1 MKTLSYFQTALL
13 IQGLILVGMGSYFI
27 FLRPALLPEDL
38 TYMGA
43 NHFDITEAMPGI
55 TGWLN
60 KVFSV
65 LGGYIIAA
73 GLLIANIGL
82 IEDQRRS
89 TVSFV
94 FLLLAGVSS
103 IGLMT
108 VINFIIDSDFKWL
121 LLSFTLPWTFSLFTF
136 YRPLKQVSHQNSLTN
151 E

>member
-1 MKTLSYFQTALL
+1 MRTLSYFKAALL
-13 IQGLILVGMGSYFI
+13 IQGLILAGMGSYFI

-38 TYMGA
+38 IYMGA
-43 NHFDITEAMPGI
+43 NQIDITAAVPGI

-73 GLLIANIGL
+73 GLLITNIGF

-108 VINFIIDSDFKWL
+108 VINFMIDSDFKWL

-136 YRPLKQVSHQNSLTN
+136 YRPLKQVLTSKQPSN